1 MNGLRPASTPL
12 TRPYPPPLAPR
23 TNGLAIAALATG
35 ILWFTWIGA
44 VLAVIFGHVARRQI
58 RESRGWQR
66 GGGMALA
73 GVVLGYSGFAVLLFT
88 VLALATGRA
97 S

>member
-1 MNGLRPASTPL
+1 VNAVSEPRPAATH
-12 TRPYPPPLAPR
+12 PYPPAIRVR
-23 TNGLAIAALATG
+23 TNGLAIAALIAG

-58 RESRGWQR
+58 GQSKGWQR

-73 GVVLGYSGFAVLLFT
+73 GVVLGYSGLAVLLFT
-88 VLALATGRA
+88 VLALATGRVE
-97 S
+97 